1 MGDRIN
7 REHFIPTTER
17 SQGELTQDESD
28 LVATEL
34 FGQMLVLLK
43 GTASRDSLANFMLP
57 DSNLED
63 NATEEVKSTSLEEL
77 KKYLITEGIA
87 TNRELDEKIQVLI
100 KTLPD
105 LKLGREMNIATWQRK
120 TLKFLGNKLGI
131 NPSEEE

>member
-77 KKYLITEGIA
+77 KKYFSFPSTALH
-87 TNRELDEKIQVLI
+87 
-100 KTLPD
+100 
-105 LKLGREMNIATWQRK
+105 
-120 TLKFLGNKLGI
+120 FLFFLV
-131 NPSEEE
+131 